1 MSNLSYVPRKKVLE
15 TLGIHYQTLYNLVR
29 RNEIESVKVG
39 RINVYNLDK
48 YIKDNNIL
56 INKKEKI
63 CYCRV
68 SSQKQK
74 EDLDRQINL
83 MKYLYPSHRII
94 SDIGSGLNFK
104 RKGLVEIINLGIKNE
119 IEELVIA
126 YKDRLVRFGYEL
138 IEDILKN
145 HSNANIKILNKS
157 EEKTPTEELTEDI
170 LTIMNV
176 YVAKVN
182 GLRKYEK
189 KLTELVK
196 KECEK
201 NEIC

>member
-1 MSNLSYVPRKKVLE
+1 MSSLNYVPRKKVLE

-29 RNEIESVKVG
+29 RKEIETIKVG
-39 RINVYNLDK
+39 RVSVYNLDK

-56 INKKEKI
+56 INNKENI

-83 MKYLYPSHRII
+83 MKQLYPSHRII

-104 RKGLVEIINLGIKNE
+104 RKGLQELINMAIKNQLDE
-119 IEELVIA
+119 IVVA
-126 YKDRLVRFGYEL
+126 YKDRLARFGFEL
-138 IEDILKN
+138 IENIVKT
-145 HSNANIKILNKS
+145 HSNGKIKILNKS
-157 EEKTPTEELTEDI
+157 EEKTPSEELTEDI
-170 LTIMNV
+170 IAIMNV

-189 KLTELVK
+189 KLTDLVK
-196 KECEK
+196 KECNNNK
-201 NEIC
+201 IC

>member
-1 MSNLSYVPRKKVLE
+1 MSSLNYVPRKKVLE

-29 RNEIESVKVG
+29 RKEIETIKVG
-39 RINVYNLDK
+39 RVSVYNLDK

-56 INKKEKI
+56 INNKENI

-83 MKYLYPSHRII
+83 MKQLYPSHRII

-104 RKGLVEIINLGIKNE
+104 RKGLQELINMAIKNQLDE
-119 IEELVIA
+119 IVVA
-126 YKDRLVRFGYEL
+126 YKDRLARFGFEL
-138 IEDILKN
+138 IENIVKT
-145 HSNANIKILNKS
+145 HSNGKIKILNKS
-157 EEKTPTEELTEDI
+157 EEKTPSEELTEDI
-170 LTIMNV
+170 IAIMNV

-189 KLTELVK
+189 KLTDLVE
-196 KECEK
+196 KECNNNK
-201 NEIC
+201 IC

>member
-29 RNEIESVKVG
+29 RKEIESVKVG

-119 IEELVIA
+119 LEELVIA

-170 LTIMNV
+170 LAIMNV